1 LHASSHSRVRYDVI
15 FTMPSHKIEDV
26 SSKHVSNTLAT
37 RFKLKPSHKTEDVSS
52 IVWLGIVDMMFE
64 KGMP

>member
-1 LHASSHSRVRYDVI
+1 
-15 FTMPSHKIEDV
+15 MPSHKIEDV